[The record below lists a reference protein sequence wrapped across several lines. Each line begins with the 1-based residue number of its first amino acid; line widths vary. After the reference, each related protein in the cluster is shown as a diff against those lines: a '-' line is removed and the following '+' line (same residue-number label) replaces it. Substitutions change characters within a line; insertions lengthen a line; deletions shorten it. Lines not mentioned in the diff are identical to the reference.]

1 MDIPELGISP
11 YKENFSLLTFIFAI
25 SLAVTRVFKRRFKS
39 FWDIFLRVSSGLFL
53 GTLFSI
59 ALIYAFRI
67 RWSSFPSSIF
77 VIFFPLGILLMFFVN
92 SSILRVTGRVK
103 KRVVVIGTKRK
114 PPTVGSNVYLEK
126 IYIDSI
132 GDLVKYSDVD
142 EIIIHEGIRDG
153 KNFNLLICLL
163 QRLRTDI
170 FFAPD
175 TYSKLLSESL
185 NDNGTAYFLATFLG
199 KKTDMEEFL
208 IRTSDIVFS
217 SLLSVIALPLML
229 LIAALIKVSSP
240 GSVFYKQQRVGKD
253 GKIFTLY
260 KFRTMI
266 KDAEKLSS
274 LKPASMNDSR
284 VTAIGRWLRIMRLDE
299 LPQLLNILKG
309 QMSLVGPRPENVYRV
324 NTHSALR
331 GIRLAVKPGLTGLAQ
346 IKSFYDLHPKH
357 KVKYDYL
364 YIQRRSLRLN
374 LYIIAKTIP
383 AVFSKKG
390 W

>member
-1 MDIPELGISP
+1 
-11 YKENFSLLTFIFAI
+11 
-25 SLAVTRVFKRRFKS
+25 
-39 FWDIFLRVSSGLFL
+39 
-53 GTLFSI
+53 
-59 ALIYAFRI
+59 
-67 RWSSFPSSIF
+67 
-77 VIFFPLGILLMFFVN
+77 MFFVN